1 MARLVSDLQ
10 ADIVASRQGG
20 TIDVTGVAV
29 PTLVEILLIG
39 IGDVLDAT
47 VDLEGDVLVDG
58 EVVGQLH
65 IYLHK
70 PRGMDR
76 YRFFHTR
83 TGRMAYEH
91 AARIVAREGGRETLD
106 GGEGSREIAVGVG
119 GAHHLLPQ
127 FGIK

>member
-1 MARLVSDLQ
+1 MDRLVSDLQ
-10 ADIVASRQGG
+10 TDIVASRQGG
-20 TIDVTGVAV
+20 TVDVTGVAV

-39 IGDVLDAT
+39 IDDVLDTT

-76 YRFFHTR
+76 YGVFHT
-83 TGRMAYEH
+83 
-91 AARIVAREGGRETLD
+91 
-106 GGEGSREIAVGVG
+106 
-119 GAHHLLPQ
+119 
-127 FGIK
+127 